1 MKRAKQV
8 FASAKENSEAA
19 REIDSARFERA
30 LTQRILLVRWEKT
43 ETLFAEQ
50 RETVVKFEVLGT
62 RGITYTVKIGDNC
75 TCSCPDFEQRG
86 AIHKCK
92 HILFVLCKLLGL
104 SPEFARRTSF
114 CTSDVEQWLQTAP
127 VARLSTSDNETK
139 TDGVTDIETKHPQRP
154 LEEDPCPI
162 CYDDFQKGEFIL
174 YCSEQCGHNVHGT
187 CYKRWFDSRKKSGE
201 KEPICVFCRI
211 PWKNS
216 QLK

>member
-1 MKRAKQV
+1 MFLRKKG
-8 FASAKENSEAA
+8 NSKAA
-19 REIDSARFERA
+19 HEIDSARFERA
-30 LTQRILLVRWEKT
+30 LTQRILLVRWEKKSGR
-43 ETLFAEQ
+43 
-50 RETVVKFEVLGT
+50 RETVVTFEVLGT
-62 RGITYTVKIGDNC
+62 RGITYTVEIGDNC

-127 VARLSTSDNETK
+127 VARLSATETK
-139 TDGVTDIETKHPQRP
+139 TDGVTDIETKLAPPPLLMAQQRP

-216 QLK
+216 RLK